1 MDDKQEA
8 LDFRTKLLGDRASL
22 LLDQQECAV
31 DETAGNLNELS
42 LSVHQA
48 TNAVLSLNG
57 FERNLLF
64 LNEGDGYRHAA
75 AVSGLDAALDG
86 RSFATGDV
94 DGDGDLDVVV
104 KNLQWKLLQ
113 LFLNEMPLENGRVL
127 LSFRGTDSN
136 RDGIGTFVSATHGER
151 KQIAEVLSA
160 NSFQA
165 QSPNEVFF
173 GLGADKSIDKL
184 EVRWTSGTTQTFE
197 NLEAGRHYVI
207 DEAEGIVKQ
216 RPLAG
221 KPVELEA
228 DDLRNVTRTRI
239 FASPRP
245 ALPFN
250 LKTLKGPLVSQQV
263 FTKPTIVSFMTPWLP
278 KFDEFLDTLEAV
290 RSEADDIEIV
300 VFLVH
305 SQTVA
310 ANETAFEK
318 VAARGFRVARAP
330 YDFAARYVNQSNVLF
345 PSSFFVVDS
354 NIERDIIGVV
364 DAKDIIEIIRNR

>member
-1 MDDKQEA
+1 M
-8 LDFRTKLLGDRASL
+8 
-22 LLDQQECAV
+22 LLDKQECAV
-31 DETAGNLNELS
+31 DESSGNLAELS

-64 LNEGDGYRHAA
+64 LNEGGTYRHAA

-94 DGDGDLDVVV
+94 DRDGDLDVVV

-113 LFLNEMPLENGRVL
+113 LFLNETPRDNRRIV
-127 LSFRGTDSN
+127 LSFRGTESN
-136 RDGIGTFVSATHGER
+136 RDGIGTFVAATHGER
-151 KQIAEVLSA
+151 RQIAEVLSA
-160 NSFQA
+160 NSFQS

-173 GLGADKSIDKL
+173 GLGSDERVDKL
-184 EVRWTSGTTQTFE
+184 EVRWQSGTTQT
-197 NLEAGRHYVI
+197 LEGLDAGHHYVI
-207 DEAEGIVKQ
+207 DEAEGIVDK
-216 RPLAG
+216 RPLSG
-221 KPVELEA
+221 KRVELEA

-239 FASPRP
+239 FSSPRP

-250 LKTLKGPLVSQQV
+250 LRTLKGPLVSTNV
-263 FTKPTIVSFMTPWLP
+263 FQKPTLVSFMTPWLP
-278 KFDEFLDTLEAV
+278 NFDAFLDTLDAV
-290 RSEADDIEIV
+290 RSEAEDIEIV

-318 VAARGFRVARAP
+318 VAARGFRVARIN
-330 YDFAARYVNQSNVLF
+330 YDSAARYANQSNVLF
-345 PSSFFVVDS
+345 PSTFFVVDS
-354 NIERDIIGVV
+354 KITHDIIGVV
-364 DAKDIIEIIRNR
+364 DAKDMIDIIRTR